1 MGLKLA
7 CMDLGLDCPYI
18 ARGETMEELMA
29 DGGKHGKEVHGYTDE
44 QLNDPEMIKQ
54 IKEAVKQ
61 E

>member
-29 DGGKHGKEVHGYTDE
+29 DGGKHGKEVHGYMDE

-61 E
+61 Q

>member
-7 CMDLGLDCPYI
+7 CMDLGLDCSYV

-29 DGGKHGKEVHGYTDE
+29 DGAKHGKEVHGYTDE
-44 QLNDPEMIKQ
+44 QLNDPEMMKQ